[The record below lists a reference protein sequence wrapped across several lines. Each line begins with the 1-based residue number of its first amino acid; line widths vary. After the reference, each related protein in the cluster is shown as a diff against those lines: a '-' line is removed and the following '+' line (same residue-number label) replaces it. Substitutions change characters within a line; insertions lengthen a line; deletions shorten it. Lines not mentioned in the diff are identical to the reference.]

1 MKEGYSSGKFT
12 AIYIT
17 LGVSVVLLF
26 LVNLAYGAVSIPITK
41 VVAILFSSE
50 LPSDSQYLAWNR
62 IVMDFR
68 FPQAITALLCG
79 ASLASSGLLL
89 QTLFRNPL
97 AGPSILGISD
107 GANLGVAIVML
118 YLGGSISLD
127 AGTGG
132 VLALSGYA
140 AVVFAALVGALTILG
155 IIIYMSGRVKNN
167 VMLLIVGIMIGYLA
181 SSAISMLNFYASA
194 DKVHTFVM
202 WGMGSF
208 SSVSMQKLPY
218 FALFSVIGLVGVV
231 LLIKPLNALLL
242 GEHYAANLGVR
253 IKPVR
258 VAILLVTGMLTAS
271 ATAFCGPVSFIGLA
285 VPHIARLILGTSN
298 HKQLVPVTILSGSAV
313 ALLCNILT
321 VFPGS
326 SYVLPLSAVTP
337 LIGAPVIIYVIL
349 NRKNIQYFN

>member
-1 MKEGYSSGKFT
+1 MKEGYSPNKFT
-12 AIYIT
+12 AIYIA

-26 LVNLAYGAVSIPITK
+26 MVNLAYGAVSVPMGK
-41 VVAILFSSE
+41 VVEILFSSE
-50 LPSDSQYLAWNR
+50 LPSDSTYLAWNR

-68 FPQAITALLCG
+68 LPQAITALLCG
-79 ASLASSGLLL
+79 ASLASGGLLL

-127 AGTGG
+127 TGADS

-194 DKVHTFVM
+194 DKVHSFVM

-208 SSVSMQKLPY
+208 SSVPMQKLPY
-218 FALFSVIGLVGVV
+218 FALFSVIGLAGVV

-313 ALLCNILT
+313 ALLCNMLT